1 MPTSGVH
8 SRARTRPSLRAVRL
22 LILLVVGV
30 LPLSACDDRSALERA
45 RERGFVRAGYSEEP
59 PYAFRDTSGRVTGES
74 PEALRSV
81 AERIGIPEIRW
92 VRLDFGDLIPALRQ
106 GRVDI
111 VTTGLYRTE
120 ARAEQVRFSR
130 PTLCSEPALVV
141 RRDAAVS
148 GDLAELAAEGGHVA
162 VLGGSVEESALEEL
176 QPGRQWTVR
185 VPDLATG
192 IAGVLEGSVDALA
205 VTAPTAR
212 LAVAREGEESLEAV
226 KYEPPPDLE
235 GALSGCSALAFRR
248 REEDDALART
258 VDEALGQVLGSAGH
272 VETLRSLGFTPREIE
287 AATNPDPSERP

>member
-1 MPTSGVH
+1 MPSSEVH
-8 SRARTRPSLRAVRL
+8 SRARARPSIRAL
-22 LILLVVGV
+22 GPLMLLVVAAV
-30 LPLSACDDRSALERA
+30 PLGACDDRSTLERA

-59 PYAFRDTSGRVTGES
+59 PYAFRDASGRVTGES

-92 VRLDFGDLIPALRQ
+92 VRLDFEDLIPALRQ

-120 ARAEQVRFSR
+120 TRAEQVRFSR

-141 RRDAAVS
+141 RRDAAVP
-148 GDLAELAAEGGHVA
+148 GDLAELAVGGGRVA

-212 LAVAREGEESLEAV
+212 LAVVGEAQGSLEAL
-226 KYEPPPDLE
+226 KYEPPPSLE
-235 GALSGCSALAFRR
+235 GALSGCSALAFRQ
-248 REEDDALART
+248 REEDDALARA

-272 VETLRSLGFTPREIE
+272 VETLRVLGFTPREIE
-287 AATNPDPSERP
+287 AATDPDPSERP